1 VDRVLLRAF
10 VLACCIASALA
21 PRGQAAAAQRVVAVR
36 HWTAP
41 DHTRVVVDLTEAAD
55 YSTRVLTE
63 PDRIVVFV
71 LSARLDDS
79 ADPVTVGD
87 GLVERVRL
95 NQLDRGAQIVVDLSR
110 ASAHNVFDLKPYA
123 GKPHRVVIDVF
134 REGSAT
140 ATNAPAQTP
149 TAPRA
154 TPAAAA
160 PERAVRTVVIDAG
173 HGGEDP
179 GATGSGNLVEK
190 DIVLDIAKRLAT
202 ALDARSGIDVRM
214 TRLGDYGVSLGRRRQ
229 IARQGACDLFV
240 SVHANSAPNRDAN
253 GTEVFFLSP
262 RGASD
267 QKARELEN
275 RENAADLVGGVSPDA
290 DEDVLSILVDLKT
303 ADSMEKSA
311 DLAELVSS
319 ELDRCGVAECS
330 VKQAGFVVLK
340 SLEMPS
346 VLIEV
351 GFLTNKAD
359 RKRLASGE
367 YRGEYA
373 DCLAGAIAA
382 YFERYEPVAGTG
394 GSHRVSPGETLWSI
408 ARRYGMTVDELRRV
422 NRLGDDA
429 TIKVGQDLVVRGG

>member
-1 VDRVLLRAF
+1 VDRLLLRAF
-10 VLACCIASALA
+10 VLACCIGAALA
-21 PRGQAAAAQRVVAVR
+21 PHGQAAAAQRVVAVR

-71 LSARLDDS
+71 VSARVDDS
-79 ADPVTVGD
+79 AAPVTVRD

-123 GKPHRVVIDVF
+123 GKPHRVVIDIF

-140 ATNAPAQTP
+140 ATTAPATTP
-149 TAPRA
+149 APRG
-154 TPAAAA
+154 TPATV

-179 GATGSGNLVEK
+179 GAIGSGKLAEK
-190 DIVLDIAKRLAT
+190 DLVLDIAKRLAT
-202 ALDARSGIDVRM
+202 ALDARPGIDVRM

-240 SVHANSAPNRDAN
+240 SVHANSAPNRDAH

-303 ADSMEKSA
+303 ADSIEKSA
-311 DLAELVSS
+311 DLAELVSA
-319 ELDRCGVAECS
+319 ELDRCGVADCS

-359 RKRLASGE
+359 RKKLASAE

-382 YFERYEPVAGTG
+382 YFERYEPVAGTN
-394 GSHRVSPGETLWSI
+394 GSHRVAPGETLWSI
-408 ARRYGMTVDELRRV
+408 ARRYGMTVEELRRV
-422 NRLGDDA
+422 NRLSDDA

>member
-1 VDRVLLRAF
+1 
-10 VLACCIASALA
+10 
-21 PRGQAAAAQRVVAVR
+21 
-36 HWTAP
+36 
-41 DHTRVVVDLTEAAD
+41 
-55 YSTRVLTE
+55 
-63 PDRIVVFV
+63 
-71 LSARLDDS
+71 
-79 ADPVTVGD
+79 
-87 GLVERVRL
+87 
-95 NQLDRGAQIVVDLSR
+95 
-110 ASAHNVFDLKPYA
+110 
-123 GKPHRVVIDVF
+123 
-134 REGSAT
+134 
-140 ATNAPAQTP
+140 
-149 TAPRA
+149 
-154 TPAAAA
+154 
-160 PERAVRTVVIDAG
+160 
-173 HGGEDP
+173 
-179 GATGSGNLVEK
+179 
-190 DIVLDIAKRLAT
+190 
-202 ALDARSGIDVRM
+202 M